1 MRRAAIAREVGAG
14 GCSEVRCCKGVM
26 AAAGV
31 ALEGACVSHSLDSC
45 CAPCSAK
52 GVAGSYI
59 RWVITVPE
67 GGATARGSDARHH
80 GAIRVT
86 ATAASAWPA
95 AGHCGA
101 HRAPR
106 GWGRACLEP
115 PRGMLRCVAPPGRP
129 HAHAHTRAPAR
140 ARARPHHPS
149 RRHATRASCAVR
161 LQLRARVRCCAEV
174 GTGELSAH
182 CAPCDFPTICASR
195 RRLAGGSNGTLGGT
209 GSLDCSTKLVLQ
221 LAVPGGASGG
231 TEYFEVR
238 AWGVQANAQGA
249 RSASCSLPFRNLTAL
264 RPLRALHIH
273 HVPGLCEQR

>member
-1 MRRAAIAREVGAG
+1 MRRAATAREVGAG

-67 GGATARGSDARHH
+67 GGATARGSNARHH

-174 GTGELSAH
+174 AYGGTVGSLCPLRLPNNLRLA
-182 CAPCDFPTICASR
+182 APASR
-195 RRLAGGSNGTLGGT
+195 RQQRHFGWHGVAGLLDEARAAAGSPRRRERRHGVLRGAGVGRTSQRPRGTLRE
-209 GSLDCSTKLVLQ
+209 L
-221 LAVPGGASGG
+221 
-231 TEYFEVR
+231 
-238 AWGVQANAQGA
+238 
-249 RSASCSLPFRNLTAL
+249 
-264 RPLRALHIH
+264 
-273 HVPGLCEQR
+273 